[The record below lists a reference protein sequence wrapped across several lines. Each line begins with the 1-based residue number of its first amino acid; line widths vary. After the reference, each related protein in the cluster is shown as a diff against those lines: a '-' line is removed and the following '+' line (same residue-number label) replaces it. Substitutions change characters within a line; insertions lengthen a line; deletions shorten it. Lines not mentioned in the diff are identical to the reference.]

1 MTAAEYLERVRTA
14 PDHAAVEAV
23 IREAWADAEAKRLT
37 VAEWNAV
44 WTAGDKRTRSYRYLD
59 NNWTGD

>member
-1 MTAAEYLERVRTA
+1 MTAAEYIERVRTA
-14 PDHAAVEAV
+14 VDRAAVEEV

-44 WTAGDKRTRSYRYLD
+44 WTAGDKRTRPDRYRD

>member
-14 PDHAAVEAV
+14 ATAEAVEAV
-23 IREAWADAEAKRLT
+23 TREAYDAAVARRLT
-37 VAEWNAV
+37 VAEWNEI
-44 WTAGDKRTRSYRYLD
+44 WTAADQRARPWRYIR